1 MAEMVCGRNVLWP
14 NRSVDESL
22 LKRPE
27 SLISVQLS
35 CGTVALYGPFP
46 PPPLFLADHNEITTQ
61 GNTHLQ
67 PIIKRPIKSS
77 DLNLVAIV
85 PIFI

>member
-1 MAEMVCGRNVLWP
+1 MVCGRNVLWR

-46 PPPLFLADHNEITTQ
+46 PPFFLADHNEITTQ

-67 PIIKRPIKSS
+67 PIIKWPIESS
-77 DLNLVAIV
+77 DLNLVAIP